1 MASPASA
8 RPLQNDDPVLPTN
21 DNRAIASDVRLHV
34 VALPI
39 PRSGVTCDAGSWAE
53 RREAALAWKLFCF
66 NWLLLAGAGIAFGLS
81 LLLTE
86 FRLRPQ
92 GYLIVMIAAAVYG
105 LIGYINAVSRQR
117 RAPWIFSMLTAIA
130 QMMLVVSVMIS
141 MTYIATSANLPLCDA
156 TLLAFDR
163 AIGFDFRGFLDFVN
177 DRTWLIYILAA
188 GYRSISW
195 PIWII
200 VVALPLAGYYRRTSE
215 YVCAF
220 LLALIATTCITMIV
234 PAIGVYGAMG
244 LVAAD
249 FPNIVPQ
256 GYYDTLRDAPLLR
269 DGTLRTLDLFQLAGV
284 VTFPSFHAAA
294 AVLYAW
300 ALWPLRWLR
309 PFNVLCN
316 GALLVA
322 TPIGGGHFLADVIAG
337 MAVAAAS
344 IYATH
349 RIVRALAAAPGPS
362 VRFPALPAAIS
373 AHAME
378 QQLPSRG

>member
-1 MASPASA
+1 
-8 RPLQNDDPVLPTN
+8 
-21 DNRAIASDVRLHV
+21 
-34 VALPI
+34 
-39 PRSGVTCDAGSWAE
+39 
-53 RREAALAWKLFCF
+53 
-66 NWLLLAGAGIAFGLS
+66 
-81 LLLTE
+81 
-86 FRLRPQ
+86 
-92 GYLIVMIAAAVYG
+92 
-105 LIGYINAVSRQR
+105 
-117 RAPWIFSMLTAIA
+117 
-130 QMMLVVSVMIS
+130 MMLVISIMIS
-141 MTYIATSANLPLCDA
+141 MTYIATSANLPLRDA
-156 TLLAFDR
+156 TLLAVDR

-220 LLALIATTCITMIV
+220 LLALIATTCFTAIV

-309 PFNVLCN
+309 PFNLLCN

-337 MAVAAAS
+337 IALAAAS

-349 RIVRALAAAPGPS
+349 RIVRALAAARGPS

-373 AHAME
+373 AHAMD
-378 QQLPSRG
+378 QKLPSRG